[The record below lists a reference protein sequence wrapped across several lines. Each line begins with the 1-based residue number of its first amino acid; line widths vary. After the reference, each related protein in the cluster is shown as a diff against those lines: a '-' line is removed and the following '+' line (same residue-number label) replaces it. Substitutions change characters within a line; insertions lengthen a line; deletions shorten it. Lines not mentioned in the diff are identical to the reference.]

1 LEFDRSGK
9 AIRSAIIGDQV
20 ERQTAIRN
28 FPEISEGLLLNN
40 FVSAGY
46 GTLTE
51 AISLLENRGIE
62 YINKL
67 LRIKMIQQEES
78 E

>member
-1 LEFDRSGK
+1 
-9 AIRSAIIGDQV
+9 
-20 ERQTAIRN
+20 
-28 FPEISEGLLLNN
+28 
-40 FVSAGY
+40 VSAGY
-46 GTLTE
+46 GTLAE